1 MKQWVFGLLLLGAAS
16 AAGADILDDYMLL
29 RLGSFSS
36 EVQARQDSRYGVA
49 IWHIGEIWADEKPQ
63 ERWIYVEAW
72 MKDATAPYMQRVSR
86 VTAAADG
93 TLSARRYLI
102 AQPERVLGAWAA
114 PDKFVGLTPDDLT
127 EIQGCE
133 AVITRAGRGRFEG
146 GTVGNRCGNAYKGAS
161 YAISRS
167 VLTAEDMLNWD
178 RGFSADGE
186 LVWGPAA
193 GGYRFRRLDADSSCV
208 DPVRMLVYGNV
219 YDRAQLGIYGRALAE
234 SGLYARVN
242 GYYEATTPALE
253 VFEGEPPDTR
263 GVIMARFPCLE
274 KAREFW
280 YSDEYAEI
288 RKLREGAADFEVLV
302 LPAPPLPAYLEP

>member
-1 MKQWVFGLLLLGAAS
+1 MKPWMISVLLLGAAG

-36 EVQARQDSRYGVA
+36 EIQARQDARYGVA
-49 IWHIGEIWADEKPQ
+49 IWHMGEIWADQTPK

-86 VTAAADG
+86 LTAAADG
-93 TLSARRYLI
+93 TLSARRYI
-102 AQPERVLGAWAA
+102 IRDPERVLGAWET
-114 PDKFVGLTPDDLT
+114 PDKFGPLSPEDLT
-127 EIQGCE
+127 EIEGCE
-133 AVITRAGRGRFEG
+133 AVITRAGAGRFEG
-146 GTVGNRCGNAYKGAS
+146 STVGNRCKNAYKGAS

-178 RGFSADGE
+178 RGFTAAGE

-208 DPVRMLVYGNV
+208 DPVRMLVFGDV
-219 YDRAQLGIYGRALAE
+219 HDRAQLGVYGRALGE
-234 SGLYARVN
+234 SGLYPRVN
-242 GYYEATTPALE
+242 GYYEATTPVLE

-263 GVIMARFPCLE
+263 GVIIARFPCLE

-280 YSDEYAEI
+280 YSDEYAQI
-288 RKLREGAADFEVLV
+288 RKLREGVADFEVLV
-302 LPAPPLPAYLEP
+302 LPVPPLPAYLEP